1 MPDVRYTAVILDEN
15 GADQGPVD
23 ISSAQDDEQARNLA
37 KREGEKWL
45 AENGLK
51 RAIIKIS
58 RRGYGLPIVEVYA

>member
-1 MPDVRYTAVILDEN
+1 MQDVRYTAVILDEN

-23 ISSAQDDEQARNLA
+23 ISNAQDDEQARNLA

-51 RAIIKIS
+51 RATIKIS
-58 RRGYGLPIVEVYA
+58 RQGYGLPIVEVHA